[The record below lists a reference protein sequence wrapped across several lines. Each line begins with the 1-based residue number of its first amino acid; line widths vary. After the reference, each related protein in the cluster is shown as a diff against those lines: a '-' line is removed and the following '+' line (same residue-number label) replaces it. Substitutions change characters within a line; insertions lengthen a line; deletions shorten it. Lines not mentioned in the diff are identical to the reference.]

1 MGTRMLGFELEL
13 IVLWHSESKV
23 KEKVRAHREVDII
36 CRYRQ
41 GVCTVVQGKKSQ
53 KDSERI
59 EMEGSR

>member
-1 MGTRMLGFELEL
+1 MLGFELEL
-13 IVLWHSESKV
+13 IVLWHSESEV

-41 GVCTVVQGKKSQ
+41 DVCTVVQGKKSQ